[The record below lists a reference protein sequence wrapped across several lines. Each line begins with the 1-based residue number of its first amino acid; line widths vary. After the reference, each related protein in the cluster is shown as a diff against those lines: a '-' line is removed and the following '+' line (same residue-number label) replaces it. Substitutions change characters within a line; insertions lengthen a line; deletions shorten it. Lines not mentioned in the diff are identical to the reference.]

1 MLNLIPANTYDY
13 DQLWKLIRKRNDW
26 FINLRYIAFFALLA
40 FLLSAQ
46 FVLNLKLQSAQFIL
60 LLSVSLFILVYNL
73 ILFAVTKSSKLKNDV
88 NGFNPLLLSLI
99 QIQLDILAL
108 FLLTYYTG
116 GIESPLYIF
125 FIFHMIIGSMI
136 LPGYVIY
143 TISGVIV
150 FCFYGLSFLEFF
162 SIIPHYAIEGLTKI
176 GYYNDLNYLLIFA
189 TAFGIMIFVS
199 VFLANTIASALY
211 TSEQELKIT
220 LDKLNEAE
228 KVKMKYTMGVVHEI
242 KSPIVAVQSFLDLI
256 LGNYVGPISAQVEDK
271 VKRARNRTEES
282 INIINDV
289 LNISKIKLIE
299 KFTKDEIDI
308 DELINSNISKRQAQ
322 AESKNIEINFHD
334 SRPVKEKLI
343 GDKDFMDLAIS
354 NLIGNALKYTNNGG
368 KIEIT
373 LTNEERKTQIEFC
386 DNGVGIPENDKS
398 KIFNDFYRASNVKD
412 KVQDGTGLGL
422 SVVKQII
429 EQHGGTIS
437 FVSPSRLADEHGP
450 GTSFLIQL

>member
-1 MLNLIPANTYDY
+1 
-13 DQLWKLIRKRNDW
+13 
-26 FINLRYIAFFALLA
+26 
-40 FLLSAQ
+40 
-46 FVLNLKLQSAQFIL
+46 
-60 LLSVSLFILVYNL
+60 
-73 ILFAVTKSSKLKNDV
+73 
-88 NGFNPLLLSLI
+88 
-99 QIQLDILAL
+99 
-108 FLLTYYTG
+108 
-116 GIESPLYIF
+116 
-125 FIFHMIIGSMI
+125 
-136 LPGYVIY
+136 
-143 TISGVIV
+143 
-150 FCFYGLSFLEFF
+150 
-162 SIIPHYAIEGLTKI
+162 
-176 GYYNDLNYLLIFA
+176 
-189 TAFGIMIFVS
+189 MIFVS

-299 KFTKDEIDI
+299 KFTKDEIDL
-308 DELINSNISKRQAQ
+308 DELINSNILKRQAQ
-322 AESKNIEINFHD
+322 AESKNIEISFHD
-334 SRPVKEKLI
+334 SRPVKEKFN
-343 GDKDFMDLAIS
+343 GDKDFMDLAFS

-368 KIEIT
+368 KVEILMT
-373 LTNEERKTQIEFC
+373 YEDGKINIEFC

-437 FVSPSRLADEHGP
+437 FVSPSRLADKHGP